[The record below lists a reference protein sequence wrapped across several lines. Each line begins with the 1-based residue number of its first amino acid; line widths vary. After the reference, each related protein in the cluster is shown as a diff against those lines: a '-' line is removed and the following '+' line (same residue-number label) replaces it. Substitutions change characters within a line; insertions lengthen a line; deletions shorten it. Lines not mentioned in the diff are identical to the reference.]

1 MDIRYFDEQVENI
14 ESLRCTTQFCQGKR
28 RL

>member
-1 MDIRYFDEQVENI
+1 MHIRYSDEQVENI

-28 RL
+28 WL